1 VAEDSARRPAPGRI
15 GLFGGSFNP
24 PHLAHLALAR
34 LAREQL
40 GLHELRWLPAGQ
52 PWQRPAAELAPAA
65 DRLAMVELLI
75 RDEPAFVLDNRECRR
90 GGPSFSIDTVNEI
103 AAQAAAR
110 PRDEGQDTELVL
122 IIGQDQCQRLASWH
136 RVEDLL
142 PRVTLAV
149 AAREG
154 HAVQV
159 PPGLAHLP
167 RRLVILPLP
176 RQDISAT
183 EVRARLAAGQP
194 VITLVGAS
202 VARYIEQHALYRG
215 SHRVAPGH

>member
-1 VAEDSARRPAPGRI
+1 VAEDSARRPGRI

-34 LAREQL
+34 LARDAL
-40 GLHELRWLPAGQ
+40 DLDELRWLPAGQ
-52 PWQRPAAELAPAA
+52 PWQRPAAELASAA
-65 DRLAMVELLI
+65 DRQAMVELLI

-90 GGPSFSIDTVNEI
+90 RGPSYSIDTVTEI
-103 AAQAAAR
+103 AA
-110 PRDEGQDTELVL
+110 EEHTELVL

-136 RVEDLL
+136 RVQALL
-142 PRVTLAV
+142 PLVTLAV

-154 HAVQV
+154 HAVQM
-159 PPGLAHLP
+159 PPSLAGLP
-167 RRLVILPLP
+167 RRLVVLPLP
-176 RQDISAT
+176 RQDVSAT

-194 VITLVGAS
+194 VVTLVGAA